1 MTEKI
6 HQIKGYAW
14 IIIALSSF
22 LLFDKYVMQVFP
34 SLITDDMMS
43 SFHINA
49 TETGA
54 LGSAFFWAIIICQ
67 LFLAGPI
74 IDKFGFRIISPI
86 SISISAAG
94 VILFVVAASR
104 GNLYLAYFARIIAG
118 FGVSFATISYIKAV
132 SVWFEPRK
140 FAFAASFLATA
151 AMIGALCAQA
161 PLAWLIS
168 TFGSWKE
175 AMLIFSVF
183 SLFIAVIYYV
193 LVRDFNPQQPH
204 ANCPESRPSTLQ
216 GLKEVIKSKDNWL
229 LAFYVGLSFT
239 AVDAFAGFWGNAYFR
254 ESYHISKEHAASI
267 ISMIFIGMAIG
278 SPILGKISEIL
289 DSRKG
294 VMIVFHIIGTVA
306 LSVVLLFKTTILLSY
321 ILLFIFG
328 ICLGI
333 YMLSFAIGNR
343 INPIAIAATVA
354 AFINTGEPILGAIFD
369 PLIGYFLDFS
379 WGGKYINTA
388 GEIIAQRSHVSDIK
402 YFDLS
407 SYHFAF
413 ISLVLSMIASLVI
426 LFFINDKEIKQD

>member
-22 LLFDKYVMQVFP
+22 LLFDKYIMQVFP

-43 SFHINA
+43 SFSINA

-54 LGSAFFWAIIICQ
+54 LGSAFFWSIIICQ
-67 LFLAGPI
+67 LFVAGPI
-74 IDKFGFRIISPI
+74 IDKFGFRLISPI
-86 SISISAAG
+86 SISISAMG
-94 VILFVVAASR
+94 IILFVVAANTHS
-104 GNLYLAYFARIIAG
+104 LTLAYIARIITG
-118 FGVSFATISYIKAV
+118 LGVSFATIAYIKAV

-161 PLAWLIS
+161 PLAYLIS
-168 TFGSWKE
+168 VFGDWKE
-175 AMLIFSVF
+175 AMLMFAVF
-183 SLFIAVIYYV
+183 SIAMGVVYYIV
-193 LVRDFNPQQPH
+193 VRDFNPQQPH
-204 ANCPESRPSTLQ
+204 ASAPENKQSTMQ
-216 GLKEVIKSKDNWL
+216 SLKEVIRNRDNWL
-229 LAFYVGLSFT
+229 LALYVGLSFT

-254 ESYHISKEHAASI
+254 ESYDVTKEQAATI

-278 SPILGKISEIL
+278 SPILGKISEVL

-294 VMIVFHIIGTVA
+294 VMIVFHIIGTIA
-306 LSVVLLFKTTILLSY
+306 LTIVLLTKTNVWVSGV
-321 ILLFIFG
+321 LLFIFG

-343 INPIAIAATVA
+343 INPIMIAATVA

-379 WGGKYINTA
+379 WTGHYITQA
-388 GEIIAQRSHVSDIK
+388 GQVITEKSSSLDIK
-402 YFDLS
+402 YYPLEA
-407 SYHFAF
+407 YHFAF
-413 ISLVLSMIASLVI
+413 ISLVVSMIASFVI
-426 LFFINDKEIKQD
+426 LLFIRDKEAV